1 MERKTEPPVQVSL
14 LGKVMDAGLE
24 AGDVNALCPLA
35 GRLPG
40 RSQRGLG
47 QQNQLHESPDNSWLR
62 ACVSGL
68 AWDQVPRPLAAD

>member
-14 LGKVMDAGLE
+14 LGKVMDAGRCGLE
-24 AGDVNALCPLA
+24 EEDVNALCPLA

-47 QQNQLHESPDNSWLR
+47 QQNQLHESPDNSGKEL
-62 ACVSGL
+62 VFP
-68 AWDQVPRPLAAD
+68 D